1 MLVMDDLKG
10 NLKWMSTE
18 LDRTEV
24 TMYFY
29 GLFHYKVLIY
39 ITGLFCAL
47 VVQNTHFT
55 SWARFY
61 LSCIFY
67 LFQ

>member
-1 MLVMDDLKG
+1 
-10 NLKWMSTE
+10 MSTE

-55 SWARFY
+55 S
-61 LSCIFY
+61 
-67 LFQ
+67 